1 MDINLDDPGTAH
13 HYAIRGLTFI
23 MDMEFGELAPAV
35 PVPFGA
41 KGIHMIPRRAIIT
54 MQRIGPDITVD
65 EVELT
70 GARAK
75 KDGTA
80 SKLLSSGRW
89 TRRRTRDGLGYV
101 YGYDEWQD
109 HPFVLSV
116 IRNATAALRGEL
128 R

>member
-1 MDINLDDPGTAH
+1 METNLDDPGTAH

-41 KGIHMIPRRAIIT
+41 KGIHMIPRRAIVT
-54 MQRIGPDITVD
+54 MHRSIEGDIIVD

-70 GARAK
+70 GARAR
-75 KDGTA
+75 KDGTS

-89 TRRRTRDGLGYV
+89 SRRWRGEDSFS
-101 YGYDEWQD
+101 YGYDEWED

-116 IRNATAALRGEL
+116 IERATAALRGEL